1 MRYYWIT
8 NINEFIK
15 LKDDWDKALKTSK
28 ADRPYL
34 LSDLIITWWDI
45 YKKGK
50 RLQIFILMNE
60 QDVIVAGFPLY
71 IMRSHIKKGGFRR
84 IMQIGDG
91 FANYTEPFYSIDVNL
106 FRKFFIMA
114 INELRGWE
122 IIFLPSIKIDFIG
135 IENEIYKSY
144 EYDSLLDYDT
154 NAVINIYCD
163 ADTYLMS
170 RGQNLRHNVKRYRAK
185 AKAIG
190 EISLLKINKVEEI
203 VSFADLYI
211 QFSIESR
218 KKRGSKSSFE
228 DSLKAEFLRKI
239 SKVFANQDRVDL
251 HVLRFGEEI
260 AAITFGWRYG
270 DGYKYILTSYNP
282 KLSHIHI
289 GYILTYELLNYA
301 YNNKDS
307 YFDMFGGGGVFYK
320 KDWCNSFS
328 VLYNL
333 ILFNNSIFGA
343 FAHQALKIKN
353 RIKTKLNE
361 KNNKKK
367 N

>member
-122 IIFLPSIKIDFIG
+122 IIFLPSIK
-135 IENEIYKSY
+135 
-144 EYDSLLDYDT
+144 SLPPSIST
-154 NAVINIYCD
+154 NPTIH
-163 ADTYLMS
+163 L
-170 RGQNLRHNVKRYRAK
+170 
-185 AKAIG
+185 
-190 EISLLKINKVEEI
+190 ISTDLPVPDCPSIARFSPLLI
-203 VSFADLYI
+203 
-211 QFSIESR
+211 
-218 KKRGSKSSFE
+218 
-228 DSLKAEFLRKI
+228 
-239 SKVFANQDRVDL
+239 
-251 HVLRFGEEI
+251 
-260 AAITFGWRYG
+260 
-270 DGYKYILTSYNP
+270 
-282 KLSHIHI
+282 
-289 GYILTYELLNYA
+289 
-301 YNNKDS
+301 
-307 YFDMFGGGGVFYK
+307 
-320 KDWCNSFS
+320 
-328 VLYNL
+328 
-333 ILFNNSIFGA
+333 
-343 FAHQALKIKN
+343 
-353 RIKTKLNE
+353 TKLISRNT
-361 KNNKKK
+361 
-367 N
+367 